1 MHFFF
6 TWKRREQT
14 KYKSHGKAYP
24 KWLQTLL
31 DRNWEGV
38 AWNLIQGMA
47 QCFFTQCF
55 LFVWGKTFQTIC
67 YYDSWLCQ
75 ALPWAKWNWLPCCP
89 LPGQGQPWRTRN
101 GALQSCWQHPQVF
114 SCALCQ
120 LPWRIFFFLPFF
132 PYLLHLLSTSRTAER
147 SIWSFAANSR
157 TCTGAPSLAG
167 TKTTGYLNVSA
178 SSSSKQMFI
187 LKVIFPCVTVT
198 EIFPSQVPYLHSS
211 IWAGK
216 GAGRATAFFP
226 PQLSVMVNI
235 LRSLSLK
242 VIKTALLPG
251 PSLVWGC
258 FPRASWEKAFKW
270 LFRISQ
276 TFGVNF
282 HSCEFILHA

>member
-14 KYKSHGKAYP
+14 KYKSHGKTYP

-89 LPGQGQPWRTRN
+89 LPGQGQPWHTRN

-114 SCALCQ
+114 ICALCQ

-132 PYLLHLLSTSRTAER
+132 LIYCISCPHPEQQKGVFGILLPTAEH
-147 SIWSFAANSR
+147 ALEH
-157 TCTGAPSLAG
+157 P
-167 TKTTGYLNVSA
+167 
-178 SSSSKQMFI
+178 
-187 LKVIFPCVTVT
+187 
-198 EIFPSQVPYLHSS
+198 
-211 IWAGK
+211 
-216 GAGRATAFFP
+216 
-226 PQLSVMVNI
+226 
-235 LRSLSLK
+235 
-242 VIKTALLPG
+242 ALLGLNPLG
-251 PSLVWGC
+251 TWTFQHQAPLNKC
-258 FPRASWEKAFKW
+258 
-270 LFRISQ
+270 LF
-276 TFGVNF
+276 
-282 HSCEFILHA
+282 